1 MKKARIIAIFILLTV
16 LMYVYNVVQARYIL
30 NKNIQISYNTSDY
43 YFDVSI
49 DVGTI
54 SEFPTTINITTKNNN
69 GTNYTD
75 TDLIYTIG
83 INNSNYTIST
93 DDGKNTRTLAGGS
106 KREETFAITINK
118 LEEETDLNSKINL
131 TFTVSKPY
139 SDTINKEIEIQTTGA
154 VNGAPESDN
163 GEKDTNITDEE
174 NTVEVQPSTIIKND
188 DSESSNNNN
197 D

>member
-16 LMYVYNVVQARYIL
+16 LMYIYNVVVEARYIL
-30 NKNIQISYNTSDY
+30 SKNVQISYNTSDY

-49 DVGTI
+49 DVSEI

-93 DDGKNTRTLAGGS
+93 DDGKNTRTLAGGG

-118 LEEETDLNSKINL
+118 LEETDSSSKINL

-139 SDTINKEIEIQTTGA
+139 SDTINKEIQIQTTGA

-163 GEKDTNITDEE
+163 SEKDTNITDGE
-174 NTVEVQPSTIIKND
+174 NTGKEQSPTTIQTD
-188 DSESSNNNN
+188 DSESHNN

>member
-16 LMYVYNVVQARYIL
+16 LMYIYNVVVEARYIL
-30 NKNIQISYNTSDY
+30 SKNVQISYNTSDY

-49 DVGTI
+49 DVSEI

-93 DDGKNTRTLAGGS
+93 DDGKNTRTLAGGG

-118 LEEETDLNSKINL
+118 LEETDSSSKINL

-139 SDTINKEIEIQTTGA
+139 SDTINKEIQIQTTGA
-154 VNGAPESDN
+154 VNGALESDN
-163 GEKDTNITDEE
+163 SEKDTNITDGE
-174 NTVEVQPSTIIKND
+174 NTGKEQSSTTIQTD
-188 DSESSNNNN
+188 DLESHNN